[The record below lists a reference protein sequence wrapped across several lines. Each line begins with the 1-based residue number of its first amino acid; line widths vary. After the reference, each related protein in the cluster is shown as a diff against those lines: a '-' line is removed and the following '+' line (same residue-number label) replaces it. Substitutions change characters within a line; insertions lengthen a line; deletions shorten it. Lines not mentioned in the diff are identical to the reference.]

1 MYPEN
6 EFAIKE
12 RDTLNVYPV
21 NSQENGE
28 PSNFINGLNLQ
39 YMPLFM
45 KAAIQAGYIKDD
57 SQPNQ
62 EKHSYNAN
70 IRMPMGNSGFS
81 ASYGVNGYDSRYSTP
96 EYSQSRRGYTPSYGL
111 EYQNG
116 NFNAFMQK
124 TQGQSPYFGI
134 NYFNRF

>member
-1 MYPEN
+1 MAN
-6 EFAIKE
+6 DRFNIS
-12 RDTLNVYPV
+12 LS
-21 NSQENGE
+21 NSSQNGE
-28 PSNFINGLNLQ
+28 PSNFINGINVQ

-45 KAAIQAGYIKDD
+45 KAAISAGYIKDD

-62 EKHSYNAN
+62 ENHSYNAN
-70 IRMPMGNSGFS
+70 IKMPMGDSGFS
-81 ASYGVNGYDSRYSTP
+81 ALYGINGYDSRYSTP
-96 EYSQSRRGYTPSYGL
+96 DYSKSYRGSSPSYGL